1 MNPSKL
7 EPLNLE
13 GEQLALVLE
22 ILESAQARLLVG
34 IRHTDHRSFR
44 DELRHRLTVV
54 EQVIAR
60 CPKMSVSASAP

>member
-1 MNPSKL
+1 VNSTTL

-13 GEQLALVLE
+13 GEQLTLVLE

-54 EQVIAR
+54 EQLIAR
-60 CPKMSVSASAP
+60 CPQVSVPTPEP

>member
-1 MNPSKL
+1 MNPTAL

-22 ILESAQARLLVG
+22 ILESAHARLLVG
-34 IRHTDHRSFR
+34 IRHTSHRSFR
-44 DELRHRLTVV
+44 DELRHRLAVV

-60 CPKMSVSASAP
+60 CPQVSVPEQVP